1 MSQSSAFFVTYNCHV
16 QDLQNIIKSRSS
28 GSSVSLFESFK
39 QRAEE
44 AAKIPAEILK
54 APTEAFQPAPEAP
67 AIPLP
72 ITKALPQPTSK
83 AAAGSAPVHVAHLV
97 FVICTSV
104 RFMLYLQFQMCYQW
118 HGSAQRTSSLSL
130 FFGTCSRLWNISM
143 ALLATSSC

>member
-1 MSQSSAFFVTYNCHV
+1 M

-54 APTEAFQPAPEAP
+54 APTEAFQSAPEAP

-97 FVICTSV
+97 FVICTAVFTVPDVLPMAWKCTTHFKSFTFLWHLLQTLKHKYGCGCNKLV
-104 RFMLYLQFQMCYQW
+104 LACLLQEYGMLKEA
-118 HGSAQRTSSLSL
+118 AQTVL
-130 FFGTCSRLWNISM
+130 
-143 ALLATSSC
+143 